1 MRFHRYPV
9 NRVSCHQEVT
19 ATAAVTAGAAAA
31 AAAEEAQTAAAEV
44 AMATTYIY

>member
-9 NRVSCHQEVT
+9 SRVSCHQEIT
-19 ATAAVTAGAAAA
+19 ATAAITAGAA

-44 AMATTYIY
+44 AVTTMYIY